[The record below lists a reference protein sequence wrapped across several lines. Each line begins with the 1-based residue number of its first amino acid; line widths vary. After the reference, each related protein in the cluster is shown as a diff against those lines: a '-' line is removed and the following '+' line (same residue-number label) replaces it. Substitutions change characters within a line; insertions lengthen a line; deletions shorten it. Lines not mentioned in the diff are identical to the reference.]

1 MIARDSFIERKL
13 SPIIREKL
21 FKGKAI
27 LLMGARQTG
36 KTTLLKFLF
45 SGRRDLLWL
54 NGDDPE
60 TRLLLENVSVNRWK
74 RLIGKQKLIIIDEA
88 QRIENIGLKL
98 KLVTDELPEVQVIA
112 TGSSSFELANQINE
126 PLTGSTSI

>member
-1 MIARDSFIERKL
+1 MIAKDSYIERKL
-13 SPIIREKL
+13 SPIIKEKL

-27 LLMGARQTG
+27 LLMGAWQTE

-60 TRLLLENVSVNRWK
+60 TRLLLENVSVSRWK
-74 RLIGKQKLIIIDEA
+74 RLIGKQKLVIIDEA

-98 KLVTDELPEVQVIA
+98 KLAMDELPEVQVIA
-112 TGSSSFELANQINE
+112 TGSSSFELANKIK
-126 PLTGSTSI
+126 T